1 MSWNDVY
8 HMRKNPKMAKL
19 PHGSEALEKAIAFN
33 RTYMDLLNHLQETMN
48 GKPDQ
53 MMKSVGI
60 MYSLK
65 YQAIELMKTPV
76 PGTDETVGPSFEF
89 VES

>member
-1 MSWNDVY
+1 
-8 HMRKNPKMAKL
+8 MAGL
-19 PHGSEALEKAIAFN
+19 PAGSEALEKARAFN
-33 RTYMDLLNHLQETMN
+33 RTYMDLLNCLSEAMN
-48 GKPDQ
+48 GKPDK

-76 PGTDETVGPSFEF
+76 PGSNETVGLSFE
-89 VES
+89 SLDP